1 MAKKSK
7 KKRKQEREAK
17 EVREGLETSQ
27 KKSRKRRR
35 KTHAQVVA
43 EEKERKRQRRER
55 DSQRKTTIPVS
66 RLTESELE
74 NWKER
79 FQPIVDAANYRIQEL
94 HEKGLTTLE
103 LERFQR
109 GDETKEFNIKDI
121 TDVNELRSTLTQI
134 RVFLNDA
141 GESDDKAFL
150 ETAMLSAELYR
161 GQFGNEYQE
170 NKARFNL
177 HDVVDEEGTI
187 KRKAIDPDIASRAF
201 RAYRRLEEEYA
212 AVIGRQGS
220 EGVYGSENL
229 IIAIYDME
237 SRGMDGQS
245 YGKDLLESWMNEW
258 LKEKEGVTFSLTEAE
273 AMFGSWDDFINR
285 RYF

>member
-7 KKRKQEREAK
+7 KKRKQEREA
-17 EVREGLETSQ
+17 LETSQ
-27 KKSRKRRR
+27 NQSQKRRR
-35 KTHAQVVA
+35 KTHAEVVA
-43 EEKERKRQRRER
+43 EQKERKRQRRER
-55 DSQRKTTIPVS
+55 DNQRKTTIPVS

-74 NWKER
+74 DWKER

-94 HEKGLTTLE
+94 HDKGLTTVE

-121 TDVNELRSTLTQI
+121 TNVDELRAVLTQV
-134 RVFLNDA
+134 RTFLNDA

-177 HDVVDEEGTI
+177 HDVIDEEGTI
-187 KRKAIDPDIASRAF
+187 KRLAINPDVASRAF
-201 RAYRRLEEEYA
+201 QAYRRLEEEYG
-212 AVIGRQGS
+212 AVIGRQGA

-237 SRGMDGQS
+237 SRGMDGQT

-258 LKEKEGVTFSLTEAE
+258 LKEQEGVTFSLTEAE